1 MPQAL
6 SALKPNLTNH
16 DDDGDGKFVVD
27 ASDDDNDDGNDDDK
41 DNDDD
46 AEHDDDG
53 LGSGSGR
60 GVRAVP
66 ASGAEQS
73 PTTSDALQCTV
84 VTVLHQLHCTEL
96 LALYLVQ
103 CTTSTAMQC
112 WHSTT
117 PTAMLALYCLNC
129 NAMLSLPV
137 GGVAECLS
145 SKGLLKGYF
154 LPTSLKITFWITL
167 NSLVIKITLY
177 CSALH

>member
-1 MPQAL
+1 MMMMVMA
-6 SALKPNLTNH
+6 N
-16 DDDGDGKFVVD
+16 FVVD
-27 ASDDDNDDGNDDDK
+27 ASDDDDGYDDDK

-129 NAMLSLPV
+129 NAMLSLPT

-177 CSALH
+177 CSALHC